1 VVTLV
6 ILLIAV
12 VVLSVS
18 LLFSL
23 RNNES
28 LVQEKNTLI
37 LQKDSLQVQQIQY
50 RKDFA
55 VMKVYVDSL
64 KLKRE

>member
-37 LQKDSLQVQQIQY
+37 LQKDSLKVQQIQY

-55 VMKVYVDSL
+55 DEGL
-64 KLKRE
+64 RG